1 MVRRSVMLACGHVRT
16 IASRGADSYSLVP
29 CSYAG
34 DSQPGV
40 AAHAPQ
46 HVNKCGEKCTD
57 CKRPHTKIPGKK
69 YKSAGGRVC
78 GQCYHKNKE
87 NEEQPPQSAST
98 PPSTPLREVRQPCV
112 PLPPLLSPEQ
122 TQQLSSI
129 TKAAGFGQQGRSL
142 SAPERASVILQVNAL
157 QQLAATPSCARTL
170 PRSQVAGDAGAN
182 EGGVE
187 EYR

>member
-1 MVRRSVMLACGHVRT
+1 
-16 IASRGADSYSLVP
+16 
-29 CSYAG
+29 
-34 DSQPGV
+34 V

-157 QQLAATPSCARTL
+157 QQLAATPSCARVLSFDKLVKAVAKGAGSSSATVREVTKKYHRTGEIT
-170 PRSQVAGDAGAN
+170 PEPKKRTSRGCSRSSWCGRA
-182 EGGVE
+182 
-187 EYR
+187 